1 MERLNQILMQD
12 KFANIDQIAE
22 MLKEEVTPLARN
34 FFLMDK
40 DVAVR
45 YKKDGNN
52 YIFNVRI
59 SACRIKPFGNKFI

>member
-22 MLKEEVTPLARN
+22 MLKEEIVPLARN

-40 DVAVR
+40 DVSVR
-45 YKKDGNN
+45 YKKEGNN
-52 YIFNVRI
+52 YVFIVQI